1 MNNMKTT
8 KRAILSSVLATVLCF
23 AMLAGTTFAWF
34 TDTVTNSGNIIQ
46 TGSLEV
52 GMYWADGSKDPTA
65 TDTTWTDA
73 SEGPMYTA
81 DTLWEPGYAD
91 AKHIKIVNEGNLA
104 LNYKLRIVADGI
116 VGKLADVIDVYYFE
130 TASQYANR
138 TDAFAN
144 ATRLGTLTEV
154 LGTEKNLSKTIKGQL
169 LPEDGKDV
177 RTLTLV
183 LVMQTS
189 AGEEYENTSLGCEF
203 KVELIATQAP
213 VESDSFGTDYDA
225 NISSPEVPAALVR
238 PLEDLKVKYTTS
250 FPNGAPIIEGELET
264 GYKFEPTMGRPKENG
279 LIDLTDHLPYDPEY
293 SVENSEYRWW
303 HADFVV
309 YADRTVPDGSI
320 GLAGYYSAFC
330 DTANGGNWVVLSN
343 DGFDVAPTD
352 RIRLVKSMSDMM
364 SGATITVSW
373 NDLCLYG
380 NDGKGFMCGLD
391 AIDAEAL
398 AGTTVTV
405 ELRMYPTE
413 CDNPGCHHSGY
424 DCETGE
430 SITIGTFKYTFPV
443 TNYVSNASDLASE
456 LAAGNS
462 VALTED
468 IVVDSTLNI
477 QNGSKVDIDLNGH
490 DLSYAVSNTGAAA
503 IINNKGDLK
512 IFGEGTISFV
522 AATPD
527 MQAIPHYATNTITN
541 TGNLV
546 IGEGVVITNGS
557 DGGAS
562 YAVDNQSGTF
572 VLDGGTLIGERCALR
587 IARFNGDSKFVMN
600 SGLVKA
606 ATPAWIH
613 LPGSDAAVAPSI
625 DVTIN
630 GGTFQSTKTSSA
642 DNDVLYT
649 YSFGN
654 SHANT
659 KVEINGGE
667 FLGGTVSIGA
677 GYKGDSPTLTINGG
691 TFEYDVL
698 QWNADDTAT
707 VIYAANK

>member
-1 MNNMKTT
+1 MTNMKAT

-34 TDTVTNSGNIIQ
+34 TDTVTSEGNIIQ

-81 DTLWEPGYAD
+81 KTLWEPGYAD

-130 TASQYANR
+130 NASQYANR

-154 LGTEKNLSKTIKGQL
+154 LGTEKNLSKYVNGEKL
-169 LPEDGKDV
+169 LPGTE
-177 RTLTLV
+177 RTLSLV
-183 LVMQTS
+183 LVMNEN
-189 AGEEYENTSLGCEF
+189 AGNEYKNTSLGCEF

-225 NISSPEVPAALVR
+225 NVPSPEIPAALVR
-238 PLEDLKVKYTTS
+238 PLEDLDIVYTTS
-250 FPNGAPIIEGELET
+250 FPNGTDVTSGTLDV
-264 GYKFEPTMGRPKENG
+264 GYKFLPTMGRPAPDGSEFSG
-279 LIDLTDHLPYDPEY
+279 IDWTQHLPYNPEN
-293 SVENSEYRWW
+293 SVENSEYRYW

-309 YADRTVPDGSI
+309 YADRLVPANSMA
-320 GLAGYYSAFC
+320 LAGYYSAFC
-330 DTANGGNWVVLSN
+330 EGYNNKNWVALTAGE
-343 DGFDVAPTD
+343 DIAAGTE
-352 RIRLVKSMSDMM
+352 IRLVQSMN
-364 SGATITVSW
+364 GITVNW
-373 NDLCLYG
+373 EEICRYG
-380 NDGKGFMCGLD
+380 NDGLGFMCGAMD
-391 AIDAEAL
+391 MSANNVN
-398 AGTTVTV
+398 AGTTLTV
-405 ELRMYPTE
+405 ELRLYETTKAW
-413 CDNPGCHHSGY
+413 DSTSGTAN
-424 DCETGE
+424 DETGKY
-430 SITIGTFKYTFPV
+430 ITVGEFKYTFPV

-546 IGEGVVITNGS
+546 IGEGVVVTNGS

-572 VLDGGTLIGERCALR
+572 ILDGGTLIGERCALR

-667 FLGGTVSIGA
+667 FLGGTVSIGS
-677 GYKGDSPTLTINGG
+677 GYKGDVPALTINGG

-698 QWNADDTAT
+698 KWNADSTAT